1 MSSYKVWL
9 YKSGNEYT
17 TTTGGWSKAYTIY
30 DGVFTKKADRMFF
43 SINSES
49 YSTNILNVSTEKN
62 YDISRIKLFAFKYS
76 GSGVGNMGL
85 KVDKSKSDTFV
96 DFDNADFNDTTS
108 SMKTEGLVV
117 TGRTGRLYPF
127 CGAYSYSNTLSEVEY
142 HQIWLETEDVVTI
155 HSQTQDSINFS
166 VDNIIDGV
174 IIKKVQLLSNNK
186 VISEYTSN
194 FTNIIYNFDADIM
207 DYGSNKISMMVTYMQ
222 QDDNEERLTEHISD
236 ILYYK
241 EVSLEEFKPI
251 ENLPEDAEVDDV
263 LYRIIEIS
271 SVISALQSSLIEI
284 LKFGGVNIDS
294 DCRFSEAVNS
304 TSLLIDKINENKDKL
319 LEILVNKGVD
329 VDVTNSYEELLNIIK
344 KYFYEIKIIGAEGL
358 PEWYNTQPDV
368 DAVVPTVTYEDS
380 WIGGKENN
388 YITDGSTREGVGLVA
403 VGNYIHVIGGVYWND
418 RNDYYDHYIY
428 DTINNTWSKSVDIP
442 GSGRGYSGCCLL
454 NDKIYVIGGS
464 SYDGDGYNNNCYF
477 DLNTNTWTNKTTI
490 TYASPVYCAE
500 AINNKI
506 YCLRVNNRYDL
517 MYDPSTNAWT
527 SLGTFSLNPSTG
539 RQFGAASI
547 GTKIYCIGGSTE
559 YNMAFH
565 KAFDTTTKT
574 WSTIATTPDIL
585 DDEARSTVVGDRIYT
600 IYNNNYKPGF
610 YYDTKTNVYEYIH
623 AGNAMYRYNI
633 VTANNKVWFSEGTYI
648 SCYVPKG

>member
-1 MSSYKVWL
+1 
-9 YKSGNEYT
+9 
-17 TTTGGWSKAYTIY
+17 
-30 DGVFTKKADRMFF
+30 
-43 SINSES
+43 
-49 YSTNILNVSTEKN
+49 
-62 YDISRIKLFAFKYS
+62 
-76 GSGVGNMGL
+76 MGL

-127 CGAYSYSNTLSEVEY
+127 CGAYSHSNTLSEVEY

-241 EVSLEEFKPI
+241 AVSLEEFKPI

-271 SVISALQSSLIEI
+271 SVISALQTSLIEI

-344 KYFYEIKIIGAEGL
+344 KYFFEI
-358 PEWYNTQPDV
+358 
-368 DAVVPTVTYEDS
+368 
-380 WIGGKENN
+380 
-388 YITDGSTREGVGLVA
+388 
-403 VGNYIHVIGGVYWND
+403 
-418 RNDYYDHYIY
+418 
-428 DTINNTWSKSVDIP
+428 
-442 GSGRGYSGCCLL
+442 
-454 NDKIYVIGGS
+454 
-464 SYDGDGYNNNCYF
+464 
-477 DLNTNTWTNKTTI
+477 
-490 TYASPVYCAE
+490 
-500 AINNKI
+500 
-506 YCLRVNNRYDL
+506 
-517 MYDPSTNAWT
+517 
-527 SLGTFSLNPSTG
+527 
-539 RQFGAASI
+539 
-547 GTKIYCIGGSTE
+547 
-559 YNMAFH
+559 
-565 KAFDTTTKT
+565 
-574 WSTIATTPDIL
+574 
-585 DDEARSTVVGDRIYT
+585 
-600 IYNNNYKPGF
+600 
-610 YYDTKTNVYEYIH
+610 
-623 AGNAMYRYNI
+623 
-633 VTANNKVWFSEGTYI
+633 
-648 SCYVPKG
+648 